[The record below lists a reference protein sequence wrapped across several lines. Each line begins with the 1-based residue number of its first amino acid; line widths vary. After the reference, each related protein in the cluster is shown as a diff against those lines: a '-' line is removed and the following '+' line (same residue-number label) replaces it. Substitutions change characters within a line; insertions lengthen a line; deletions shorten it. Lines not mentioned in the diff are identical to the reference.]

1 MRVTHALIDLAELD
15 PVVLGDD
22 IEEGADVERVA
33 SMALVELVVYA
44 LVTQELLNLYQDRL
58 DFLKDLTLL
67 ERVLLVLQRNKLEVK
82 ARLSDHFHVLALVG
96 GVR

>member
-22 IEEGADVERVA
+22 IEEGTDVERVA

>member
-1 MRVTHALIDLAELD
+1 
-15 PVVLGDD
+15 
-22 IEEGADVERVA
+22 
-33 SMALVELVVYA
+33 MALVELVVYA

-67 ERVLLVLQRNKLEVK
+67 ERVLLVLQWKKLEVK